1 MKKFKWS
8 KTEYKLKSIIKA
20 ILTPIIDNFIYT
32 IKYAGM
38 KVKLKGGFEFLR
50 KWNFLDKEE
59 KYFLDFNL
67 TDKIIYDIGSHIGI
81 LTIFFA
87 KSAKFVV
94 AFEPNPETF
103 IKLIKNVHL
112 NSIENV
118 KILNLGIGNK
128 KDKSIIVMRKYNP
141 GSGSMDKEIQNKITS
156 ETGTKNVE
164 VNIDTLDNCFKEYNL
179 PKPDF
184 IKIDI
189 EGLEYDALIGMNEI
203 IKNWKPSL
211 YIEIHGADY
220 QCKLTNINRI
230 VNYLYK
236 RSYNIYHIESGKV
249 ISRKNVSAALEGH
262 IYCTSK

>member
-1 MKKFKWS
+1 MS
-8 KTEYKLKSIIKA
+8 
-20 ILTPIIDNFIYT
+20 
-32 IKYAGM
+32 AGPTASYRYSLYSR
-38 KVKLKGGFEFLR
+38 LKGQSTVL
-50 KWNFLDKEE
+50 E
-59 KYFLDFNL
+59 KVADLQRR
-67 TDKIIYDIGSHIGI
+67 
-81 LTIFFA
+81 FA
-87 KSAKFVV
+87 
-94 AFEPNPETF
+94 P
-103 IKLIKNVHL
+103 
-112 NSIENV
+112 
-118 KILNLGIGNK
+118 
-128 KDKSIIVMRKYNP
+128 
-141 GSGSMDKEIQNKITS
+141 S